1 MNIVKHPDGLRA
13 MYGAP
18 KERAVLKVI
27 SHLDR
32 HCTRFMSLSPFCIL
46 GTTDSKGRPDVSPRG
61 GEPGFV
67 KVLDHHRLL
76 LPDRPGNNR
85 IDSLSNLINNCSVA
99 LMFLVPGIDESL
111 RVYGSA
117 EVIVN
122 SELSRTLK
130 ENGREPKGLL
140 LIRIERVY
148 FQCAKALLRAKLW
161 ATEAK
166 VDGSSFPTLG
176 EILKEQMQSDAPVE
190 SQEAMLQRYQEDL

>member
-1 MNIVKHPDGLRA
+1 MNIIKHPDELRA
-13 MYGAP
+13 VYGAP
-18 KERAVLKVI
+18 KDRALLKVI

-32 HCTRFMSLSPFCIL
+32 HCAHFVSLSPFCIL
-46 GTTDSKGRPDVSPRG
+46 GTTDSQGRPDVSPRG

-67 KVLDHHRLL
+67 KVLDARRLL
-76 LPDRPGNNR
+76 MPDRPGNNR
-85 IDSLSNLINNCSVA
+85 IDSLSNLINNCSVV

-117 EVIVN
+117 EVIVDA
-122 SELSRTLK
+122 EISRTLT

-140 LIRIERVY
+140 LIRVEQVY

-166 VDGSSFPTLG
+166 VDRSSFPALG

-190 SQEAMLQRYQEDL
+190 SQEAMLQRYQKDL